1 MTAWLDSLGLF
12 PAGPEFAHL
21 TGAGLLTTSQA
32 ELEGL
37 GLSGT
42 EAAQLVER
50 IQHLRHGLPTVRLV
64 IAGMRIRF
72 WQKKSDPG
80 LCTQT
85 KGDFYKSVKKIF

>member
-12 PAGPEFAHL
+12 PASPEFAHL
-21 TGAGLLTTSQA
+21 TGVRLLTTSQA

-72 WQKKSDPG
+72 WQKKIGSG
-80 LCTQT
+80 ALYSNE
-85 KGDFYKSVKKIF
+85 GRFI